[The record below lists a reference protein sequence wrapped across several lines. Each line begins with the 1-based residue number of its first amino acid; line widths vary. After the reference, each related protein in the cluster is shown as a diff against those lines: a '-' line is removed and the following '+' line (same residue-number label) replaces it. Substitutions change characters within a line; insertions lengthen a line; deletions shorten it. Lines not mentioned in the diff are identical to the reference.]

1 MARNPVQFQKGM
13 SRAAFQ
19 SRYGREDQCHEELVR
34 LRWPDGFACPACG
47 GRNYSFYAARRAF
60 QCSLCRRQTSVK
72 AGTLF
77 HKSKL
82 PLGIWFLAI
91 YLVTQSKNDISAL
104 ELSRQLGVTYDTAWV
119 VKQKLMAAM
128 AERNK
133 AYKLKGSVQIDDAY
147 IGGERKGPS
156 GRGAKGKTPFLAA
169 VETTR
174 DGKPAYIKLRL
185 VAGFTKEAVEG
196 YARETLEP
204 GCEVMSDGL
213 ACFTGLAKA
222 GMIHTAIARGR
233 ASRRL
238 VDPRFKWVNIGLGNI
253 KSAITGTCRAI
264 RPKHAARYLA
274 AYEYRYNRRSDLGRM
289 VPGLAKISS
298 QTTPKPY
305 RRRLAAGT
313 SR

>member
-19 SRYGREDQCHEELVR
+19 DRYGREDQCHEELVR
-34 LRWPDGFACPACG
+34 LRWPDGFACPACL
-47 GRNYSFYAARRAF
+47 GRKYSFYAARRAF

-82 PLGIWFLAI
+82 PLSTWFLAI

-104 ELSRQLGVTYDTAWV
+104 ELSRQLGVTYDTAWL

-128 AERNK
+128 GERNK

-147 IGGERKGPS
+147 LGGERKGTS
-156 GRGAKGKTPFLAA
+156 GRGAEGKTPFLAA
-169 VETTR
+169 VETR
-174 DGKPAYIKLRL
+174 DGKPAFIKLRL
-185 VAGFTKEAVEG
+185 VPGFTKEAVES

-204 GCEVMSDGL
+204 GCEVISDGL
-213 ACFTGLAKA
+213 SCFASLAKA
-222 GMIHTAIARGR
+222 GMTHTAITRGR
-233 ASRRL
+233 ASRRI

-253 KSAITGTCRAI
+253 KGAITGTCRAI
-264 RPKHAARYLA
+264 RPQHASRYLA
-274 AYEYRYNRRSDLGRM
+274 AYEYRYNRRFDPGRM
-289 VPGLAKISS
+289 VPALAAIAAK
-298 QTTPKPY
+298 TAPKPY
-305 RRRLAAGT
+305 KSHLAGT
-313 SR
+313 SQ